1 MDQWRDC
8 SGKIKLNVEERGGLG
23 RETEDTAKIKEHLR
37 GNLIQGN
44 LFKI

>member
-1 MDQWRDC
+1 MGRLSW
-8 SGKIKLNVEERGGLG
+8 NVEERGGLG

-44 LFKI
+44 LSKI